1 MKDPA
6 LDTLLLPFEN
16 GSLDFFETAGEGEQA
31 LFLRARM
38 GFALSGIAKDKL
50 LCQQTF
56 ATDKDNL
63 ERAGF
68 TVQPEV
74 EGSFP
79 VVLLLPTRQRDESRA
94 LMAQAARLVKEGGII
109 IAAAPNTEGAKT
121 TEADLTKLVGNSG
134 KLSKNKCRVFWAEVS
149 KDTTDHDLLAAWSK
163 LDEPRE
169 ILGGEFISRPGV
181 FAWDHLDK
189 ASQLLVATLPEKLA
203 GRGADL
209 GCGFGYLTREVAKRE
224 KVKAIDLY
232 EAEKRALDLAEQ
244 NLKGKTG
251 EVALDF
257 IWQDATKKLAR
268 TYDFIVTNPPFHA
281 SGKQDRADIGQE
293 FIKSAARGLRP
304 SGHLWLVA
312 NRHLPYEAT
321 LDKVFASYEIMA
333 DQGGYKVIRAIKANK

>member
-16 GSLDFFETAGEGEQA
+16 GSLDFFEDGSADQKA

-38 GFALSGIAKDKL
+38 GFAMNAMDKSRVV
-50 LCQQTF
+50 CQQTF
-56 ATDKDNL
+56 AADKDNL

-68 TVQPEV
+68 TVTPDASGTYPLV
-74 EGSFP
+74 M
-79 VVLLLPTRQRDESRA
+79 VLPPRQRDEARA
-94 LMAQAARLVKEGGII
+94 LMAQAVKSAGEGGIV
-109 IAAAPNTEGAKT
+109 IAAVSNTEGAKT
-121 TEADLTKLVGNSG
+121 AESDLTKLAGNAG

-149 KDTTDHDLLAAWSK
+149 ADTINQQL
-163 LDEPRE
+163 LDEWSQLDAPRE
-169 ILGGEFISRPGV
+169 ILDGRFMSRPGV
-181 FAWDHLDK
+181 FAWDHIDK
-189 ASQLLVATLPEKLA
+189 ASQLLVKTLPDRLP

-209 GCGFGYLTREVAKRE
+209 GAGFGYLTSEVVKVN
-224 KVKAIDLY
+224 KVKAVDLY
-232 EAEKRALDLAEQ
+232 EAEKRALDLAET

-251 EVALDF
+251 EVAVDF
-257 IWQDATKKLAR
+257 IWQDVTKGLNRA
-268 TYDFIVTNPPFHA
+268 YDFIVMNPPFHA
-281 SGKQDRADIGQE
+281 GGKQDRADIGQG
-293 FIKSAARGLRP
+293 FIKAAAKALRP

>member
-38 GFALSGIAKDKL
+38 GFVLSGIAKDKL

-79 VVLLLPTRQRDESRA
+79 VVLLLPTRQRDEARA
-94 LMAQAARLVKEGGII
+94 LMAQAARLVKKGGVI

-149 KDTTDHDLLAAWSK
+149 ANTINQQLLEEWSQ
-163 LDEPRE
+163 LDAPRE
-169 ILGGEFISRPGV
+169 ILDGRFTSRPGV
-181 FAWDHLDK
+181 FAWDHIDK
-189 ASQLLVATLPEKLA
+189 ASQLLVKTLPDRLP

-209 GCGFGYLTREVAKRE
+209 GAGFGYLTSEVVKVN
-224 KVKAIDLY
+224 KVKAVDLY
-232 EAEKRALDLAEQ
+232 EAEKRALDLAEI

-251 EVALDF
+251 EVAVDF
-257 IWQDATKKLAR
+257 IWQDVTKGLNR
-268 TYDFIVTNPPFHA
+268 TYDFVVMNPPFHA
-281 SGKQDRADIGQE
+281 GGKQDRADIGQG
-293 FIKSAARGLRP
+293 FIKAAAKALRP

>member
-6 LDTLLLPFEN
+6 LDTLLLPFEDGLLN
-16 GSLDFFETAGEGEQA
+16 FFEEGAADQKA

-38 GFALSGIAKDKL
+38 GFAMNGIAKDCL
-50 LCQQTF
+50 ICQQTF
-56 ATDKDNL
+56 APDRDNL

-68 TVQPEV
+68 TVAPEV
-74 EGSFP
+74 DGQYP
-79 VVLLLPTRQRDESRA
+79 LVMLLPPRQRDEARA
-94 LMAQAARLVKEGGII
+94 LMAKAVKSAGEGGLVVVS
-109 IAAAPNTEGAKT
+109 ASNTEGAKT
-121 TEADLTKLVGNSG
+121 AESDLTKLAGNTG
-134 KLSKNKCRVFWAEVS
+134 KVSKNKCRVFWAEISPENVN
-149 KDTTDHDLLAAWSK
+149 HELVEEWSK
-163 LDEPRE
+163 LDAPRE
-169 ILGGEFISRPGV
+169 IMEGEFVSRPGV

-268 TYDFIVTNPPFHA
+268 TYDFIFTNPPFHA
-281 SGKQDRADIGQE
+281 GGKQDRADIGQE

-333 DQGGYKVIRAIKANK
+333 DQNGYKVIRAIKANK